1 VLNEI
6 RSQLY
11 LSATYVRDYLLE
23 AEPSD
28 AEMHRASLQMIQAQ
42 IDSELQLLGR
52 ELEPEQTRYYSELS
66 REIANYWQVLA
77 PTFTWDAHRLQR
89 EGLAFVRNQ
98 VSPRRTAMLS
108 IADRIASIDDQQL
121 DAGNRRVNHLL
132 SEFQIRLAVILSA
145 TFLLGLGMAA
155 FSTRKI
161 LRLDAQAQARYQ
173 EVVEARRNLKALSAQ
188 LVNAQESERRALSRE
203 LHDEVGQALSAVLM
217 ELHNFSAEP
226 ATQADPQARDH
237 VETIKT
243 LVENSVRVIRNMS
256 LLLRPSMLD
265 DLGVV
270 PALRWYAR
278 EVSKRT
284 SMDVSVATELV
295 AEELS
300 DEDKTCIYRVVQ
312 EALTNCSR
320 HAGATKVR
328 IRVQQETSRLVF
340 SIQDDGKGFDVK
352 QTKGLGLL
360 GIEERVAKL
369 GGKCQIQSAPGSG
382 TTVAV
387 ELPFNKNGG
396 SRDGRGNEKDSNPLG
411 G

>member
-1 VLNEI
+1 
-6 RSQLY
+6 
-11 LSATYVRDYLLE
+11 
-23 AEPSD
+23 
-28 AEMHRASLQMIQAQ
+28 
-42 IDSELQLLGR
+42 
-52 ELEPEQTRYYSELS
+52 
-66 REIANYWQVLA
+66 
-77 PTFTWDAHRLQR
+77 
-89 EGLAFVRNQ
+89 
-98 VSPRRTAMLS
+98 MLS